1 VTYSVL
7 SATAK
12 LGIAAEA
19 TDGVYVVPSFTIPF
33 MSGTRYRSN
42 IVQIHDR
49 TARGTDVDEQDIQ
62 QGPYWS
68 DWTVTTEAYPDWAGW
83 LFRAM
88 IGPDTFTS
96 GTLTT
101 FAQPSAPGATSVY
114 LAASPPANAVMQ
126 LGTGASTEYAQIG
139 TPSGS
144 GPYLVPVTSP
154 AGGLRFAHSSGD
166 SAMSQATHVFKQN
179 RVLGTAWPSY
189 SLTTDDGVDR
199 LGWPGCVLGKVRLQV
214 EHSGYARLVADWNG
228 FPPVAE
234 ATFAESESQAQP
246 WAGWAWGI
254 TTAGG
259 TSTRGVNLDLALSRP
274 LQINPACDGYQQP
287 LGIFP
292 GPMRASGQ
300 YKAIYDTAADLQMY
314 RAAIQQ
320 PAVWTLTQPVLQG
333 GSSIAV
339 TLSLSGWTAGAVSL
353 EGQYVEASYS
363 LSGIANTLDSPNSGV
378 SSVTLV
384 NYVQSAYGP

>member
-1 VTYSVL
+1 MTYSVL

-19 TDGVYVVPSFTIPF
+19 TDATYVVPSFTVPF
-33 MSGTRYRSN
+33 ISGTRYRSAITQLLDN
-42 IVQIHDR
+42 TR
-49 TARGTDVDEQDIQ
+49 RGIDADLQDIQ

-68 DWTVTTEAYPDWAGW
+68 DWTITTEAYADWAGW

-88 IGPDTFTS
+88 VGPDTFTS
-96 GTLTT
+96 GTVTT

-114 LAASPPANAVMQ
+114 LTASPPANAVLQ

-144 GPYLVPVTSP
+144 GPYLVPITSP
-154 AGGLRFAHSSGD
+154 AAGLRFAHAVSD
-166 SAMSQATHVFKQN
+166 PAQSQARHVFRQN
-179 RVLGTAWPSY
+179 RTNATLWPSY
-189 SLTTDDGVDR
+189 SLTTDDGVDQ
-199 LGWPGCVLGKVRLQV
+199 LGWPGCCLGRLRLQV
-214 EHSGYARLVADWNG
+214 EHSGYARLAADWSG
-228 FPPVAE
+228 FPPQAA
-234 ATFAESESQAQP
+234 ATFAEAQSQAQP
-246 WAGWAWGI
+246 FAGWSWGI

-259 TSTRGVNLDLALSRP
+259 ASTRGVSLDLALSRV
-274 LQINPACDGYQQP
+274 LQITPAANGYQGP
-287 LGIFP
+287 YGIFP

-300 YKAIYDTAADLQMY
+300 YKAIYDTAADLQLY

-320 PAVWTLTQPVLQG
+320 PAVWTLTQPVLMG

-353 EGQYVEASYS
+353 EETYVSASFG
-363 LSGIANTLDSPNSGV
+363 LSGIANTVDSPNSGV
-378 SSVTLV
+378 SSVVLQ
-384 NYVQSAYGP
+384 NYWNQSY